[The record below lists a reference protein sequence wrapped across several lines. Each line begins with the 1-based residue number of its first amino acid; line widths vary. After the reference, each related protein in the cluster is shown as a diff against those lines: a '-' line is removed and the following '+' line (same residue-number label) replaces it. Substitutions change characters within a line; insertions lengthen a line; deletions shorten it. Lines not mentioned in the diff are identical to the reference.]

1 MKFQYTLL
9 CAVLFDG
16 KKQHRTNF
24 KESKVSEGF
33 DGFGKSKGM
42 FGVAI
47 K

>member
-16 KKQHRTNF
+16 KKQKVFLRN
-24 KESKVSEGF
+24 KVSDGF
-33 DGFGKSKGM
+33 DGLEKWRIS
-42 FGVAI
+42 GVAI